1 MSDGVK
7 SPRSAA
13 RHADKAAE
21 HKQQKKKK
29 HHHHQASV
37 GVLDADQQAA
47 IGDEKS
53 VSFAPSSLSSSSSSS
68 SASSSSAAS
77 LSSSVDASSSSSS
90 DEERGGDTSN
100 ALVRLKAMQGAKIV
114 NPLSSGAEKTAT
126 GTSKNAANEAS
137 LQAASDTANTRE
149 GHKRSKTQES
159 IVPPIAALVNAS
171 SSSSL
176 NNVASPASRHRG
188 VSDAAETDLGKDVAK
203 RGLQRIF
210 GIKTN
215 KKK

>member
-53 VSFAPSSLSSSSSSS
+53 VSFAPSSLSSSSS